1 MRRAAAAKADAG
13 ALPGWDL
20 SDLYPGPRSD
30 EVRRDLEQAAAAAEA
45 LHEEF
50 AGRVGDLDGEILAD
64 LIARYEAIK
73 ETLERLTSYAYLVYC
88 TAMDDAETAQFF
100 QTVREETTA
109 TESRL
114 LFLTLELNR
123 IEEDALADKLKAP
136 ALARYAPWVRDVR
149 AFRPFQLSDEVER
162 LLLEK
167 QVAGRAAWMR
177 LFDETMAALRF
188 SVRGEALGSAE
199 ALNLLSDKDREV
211 RKEAAQALGTV
222 LGENVRTFALITN
235 TLAKD
240 KEIEDQWRGFERPI
254 SARNLGNRVEDEVV
268 DALIAAVEAA
278 APRLAHRYYALKARW
293 MGVDRLD
300 YWDRNAPL
308 PEDDDRTVGWDEAI
322 STVLAA
328 YRAFSPELAGI
339 GRRFFDNDWIDVPVR
354 NGKSPGAFAHP
365 TVPGAHPY
373 LLLNYQGKARD
384 VMILAHELGHGVHQ
398 VLAGG
403 QGLLLAE
410 TPLTLAETASVFGEQ
425 LTFRALLDG
434 ESEPERRR
442 VMLAG
447 KVEDML
453 NTVVRQVAFCAFER
467 RVHEERRAGEL
478 TPERLSEHWLA
489 VQSESLGPALRFHD
503 EYRFY
508 WAYIPHFIHAPFYVY
523 AYAFGECLVNAL
535 YAVYRAEPAGFEQK
549 YLDMLRA
556 GGSLR
561 HRELLAPFGLD
572 ASDPAFWSRGLD
584 VIAGFVDEPGG
595 GALARKLNP
604 FGEPDREP
612 GAALD
617 GGAERLVAGRPLRP
631 VGEAGLAVPGLVGA
645 ELLKRLAQVG
655 LVLAEFLGLR
665 RVMLLDHFLD
675 RDGARH
681 RRPLAEQRARRTQ
694 RIACDVPDRGECGR
708 PHPAL
713 DQQRVE
719 GIQMRLLRLGHF
731 ADRGRG
737 AAAAEHREL
746 AVVDPLGAVLAG
758 VIHADHAGDRLLW
771 RGVAGEPV
779 LARDR
784 GPRLFALLFVV
795 HVRALHDR
803 ATP

>member
-123 IEEDALADKLKAP
+123 IEDDALADKLKAP

-188 SVRGEALGSAE
+188 PVRGEALGSAE
-199 ALNLLSDKDREV
+199 ALNLLSDKDRDV
-211 RKEAAQALGTV
+211 RREAAQALGTV

-478 TPERLSEHWLA
+478 TPDRLSEHWLA

-572 ASDPAFWSRGLD
+572 ASEPAFWSRGLD
-584 VIAGFVDEPGG
+584 VIAGFVDE
-595 GALARKLNP
+595 L
-604 FGEPDREP
+604 E
-612 GAALD
+612 AAL
-617 GGAERLVAGRPLRP
+617 
-631 VGEAGLAVPGLVGA
+631 
-645 ELLKRLAQVG
+645 
-655 LVLAEFLGLR
+655 
-665 RVMLLDHFLD
+665 
-675 RDGARH
+675 
-681 RRPLAEQRARRTQ
+681 
-694 RIACDVPDRGECGR
+694 
-708 PHPAL
+708 
-713 DQQRVE
+713 
-719 GIQMRLLRLGHF
+719 
-731 ADRGRG
+731 
-737 AAAAEHREL
+737 
-746 AVVDPLGAVLAG
+746 
-758 VIHADHAGDRLLW
+758 
-771 RGVAGEPV
+771 
-779 LARDR
+779 
-784 GPRLFALLFVV
+784 
-795 HVRALHDR
+795 
-803 ATP
+803 